1 MIKQSIGIILLCL
14 VFVLGYSQK
23 DTSTIE
29 KYDGWKKGTGTFS
42 LKLSVRN
49 FERYLLKPVKA
60 KDFEKTLGHY
70 DRRWYD
76 SDSHINDDGKSIIVM
91 PYIIRK
97 NDEFYELTLR
107 YDGKSEIINSI
118 TIEVVEDDIRINKI
132 LGFINELTSTGYV
145 LDLAS
150 ARMAD
155 RYGTPEAKK
164 AIFYNNKIKKIR
176 VSIYEVDYDHLYRVT
191 FYKKN

>member
-1 MIKQSIGIILLCL
+1 MSCL
-14 VFVLGYSQK
+14 ISVLGYSQK
-23 DTSTIE
+23 DTVTIE

-49 FERYLLKPVKA
+49 FERYLLKPVKV
-60 KDFEKTLGHY
+60 KDIEKTLGHY
-70 DRRWYD
+70 DRRGYT
-76 SDSHINDDGKSIIVM
+76 SDTHINDGRSIVVM

-107 YDGKSEIINSI
+107 YDSKSEIINSL
-118 TIEVVEDDIRINKI
+118 TIEVFEDDIRSNKI
-132 LGFINELTSTGYV
+132 LGFINELISNGYV

-164 AIFYNNKIKKIR
+164 VIFYNKKIKKLR

-191 FYKKN
+191 FSKRN